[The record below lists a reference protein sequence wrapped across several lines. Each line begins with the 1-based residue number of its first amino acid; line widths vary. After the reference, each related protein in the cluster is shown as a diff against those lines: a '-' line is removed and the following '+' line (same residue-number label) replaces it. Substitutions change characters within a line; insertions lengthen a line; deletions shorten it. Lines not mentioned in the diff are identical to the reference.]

1 MFDMIANNIPWVNI
15 LIRWIIVSFILI
27 DILKRESD

>member
-1 MFDMIANNIPWVNI
+1 MFDMTANNILWVTI

-27 DILKRESD
+27 DIRKIESD